1 MTVGEMTREEV
12 FFWTEFG
19 KRQLIGV
26 STLPPEDCDC
36 RHCTNPPDHCECW
49 NCTVG
54 AKRRRNKK

>member
-1 MTVGEMTREEV
+1 MTREEV

-49 NCTVG
+49 SCTVG